1 MMYTNRKER
10 VLERISMPVC
20 TPTWR
25 IPRSG
30 WPGLKKSKTGS
41 SRRTLFFP
49 SLETD
54 LNMAKILFI
63 SVYDVNAE
71 GIRMMSSMLQQ
82 SGHQPFI
89 VLMKRL
95 IKKGLCE
102 TL

>member
-1 MMYTNRKER
+1 
-10 VLERISMPVC
+10 
-20 TPTWR
+20 
-25 IPRSG
+25 
-30 WPGLKKSKTGS
+30 
-41 SRRTLFFP
+41 
-49 SLETD
+49 
-54 LNMAKILFI
+54 MAKILFI